1 MADATLAAIRTKV
14 RRLTRNPSTAQ
25 LTDAA
30 IDEYVDTFIAY
41 DLPEQLRLFTLR
53 RNFSFY
59 TQPNVDQYETTAG
72 AATDPLFNFKNVIT
86 TVHTPVY
93 INGYQARF
101 TLSQSQ
107 FYGIYPKL
115 NTEFQIGTG
124 DGVTT
129 NFTATVT
136 PTTILQGSVVIN
148 GISATNN
155 ASDVFIDDPQNGQT
169 GNLIVPNDPAFV
181 FGTINYLTGAVNIN
195 FVNAPA
201 SGESVNMLYSAYTAA
216 RPDMILFFDNKFFI
230 RPVPDQS
237 YKVEMEVYK
246 RPTEMLEAGDMPKLA
261 EWWQYIA
268 YLSAKKV
275 FEDRMDLDSVQ
286 LILPELKEQ
295 EALILRRTIVQNT
308 TQRVATI
315 YSQDTSPSGS
325 YGNNGWSGGGGFF

>member
-237 YKVEMEVYK
+237 YKVEMEVFI
-246 RPTEMLEAGDMPKLA
+246 RPTQLMNNAAATPELEQ
-261 EWWQYIA
+261 WWQYIA
-268 YLSAKKV
+268 YGAAKKV
-275 FEDRMDLDSVQ
+275 LEDKNDVETIADIM
-286 LILPELKEQ
+286 PEFKQQ
-295 EALILRRTIVQNT
+295 ERFVLRRTLVELSNQRT
-308 TQRVATI
+308 TTI
-315 YSQDTSPSGS
+315 YTEQSGLLGSNSWDWTNSP
-325 YGNNGWSGGGGFF
+325 